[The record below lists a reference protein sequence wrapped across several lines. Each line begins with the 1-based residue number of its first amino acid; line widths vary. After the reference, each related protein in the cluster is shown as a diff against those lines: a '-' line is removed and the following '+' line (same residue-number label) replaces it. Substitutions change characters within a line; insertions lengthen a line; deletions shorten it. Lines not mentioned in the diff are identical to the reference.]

1 MVYSFHWVCP
11 SLSTTRSI
19 PDLNY
24 SAAKRLRSTNRWSV
38 RRITGRDCVSPYYA
52 SDRSSRALGLQD
64 GRENER
70 LEMKIKE
77 QTLFRRNQ
85 RIADVFN
92 LSESIVVY
100 PGDCLDLLKSIPDE
114 SLQLVV
120 TSPPYNIGKEYE
132 KKLHLDVYLQ
142 QQAQVI
148 TECVRA
154 LSPKGSICW
163 QVGNYVDK
171 GAIIPLDT
179 ALFPIFS
186 GLGLRM
192 RNRIIWHFEH
202 GLHCSRRFSGRY
214 ETVIWFTKS
223 NDYIFNLDP
232 VRIPQKYP
240 GKKYFKGPKA
250 GQYSC
255 NPLGKNPGDLW
266 VIPNVKSNHVE
277 KTEHPCQFPVEL
289 IERLVLSLANEGDWV
304 LDPFLGT
311 GTSIIAA
318 VRHGRRG
325 VGAEIVRKYIELAKE
340 RIRKEIDGALLT
352 RPMGKPVYDPVEA
365 GNSLTAAPWDKKVS
379 KQLTLFEKRARYGR
393 RRK

>member
-1 MVYSFHWVCP
+1 MEA
-11 SLSTTRSI
+11 
-19 PDLNY
+19 D
-24 SAAKRLRSTNRWSV
+24 K
-38 RRITGRDCVSPYYA
+38 
-52 SDRSSRALGLQD
+52 
-64 GRENER
+64 
-70 LEMKIKE
+70 
-77 QTLFRRNQ
+77 QTLINSNQ
-85 RIADVFN
+85 IYSDVFD
-92 LSESIVVY
+92 LKKSIVIHH
-100 PGDCLDLLKSIPDE
+100 GDCLELLKSIPDE
-114 SLQLVV
+114 TLQLVV

-132 KKLHLDVYLQ
+132 KKLHLDLYLK
-142 QQAQVI
+142 QQALVI

-179 ALFPIFS
+179 ALYPIFS
-186 GLGLRM
+186 GLGLSM

-214 ETVIWFTKS
+214 ETIIWFTKS
-223 NDYIFNLDP
+223 DNYVFNLDS

-277 KTEHPCQFPVEL
+277 KTNHPCQFPVEL
-289 IERLVLSLANEGDWV
+289 IERLVLSFTNEGDWV

-318 VRHGRRG
+318 IRHGRRG
-325 VGAEIVRKYIELAKE
+325 VGAETVQKYIELSKE
-340 RIRKEIDGALLT
+340 RIHQEIDGVLRT
-352 RPMGKPVYDPVEA
+352 RPMDRPVYDPVKA
-365 GNSLTAAPWDKKVS
+365 GNSLTVAPWDNNEF
-379 KQLTLFEKRARYGR
+379 KQKGSIEKSANYV
-393 RRK
+393 KECQ